1 MRSKIQLG
9 AALLLGLAA
18 GACTAPN
25 PPVAAARP
33 AGASLV
39 AAPAATAASVP
50 PPAYADARS
59 RLAGLADRGELL
71 SYSRAT
77 PARRESGFVWH
88 RVGGISQAHARA
100 ATAGGRL
107 RLTTPSGQL
116 LDYAYEEQVRHDNG
130 DWTWVGR
137 AANGN
142 AGERATVTF
151 GADAVFG
158 TFAVPGQSALRLITR
173 DGAAWAVEAD
183 PAAAQPAAAAAA
195 AAAPDY
201 LIPPTVAADKL
212 PDAPAAAN
220 TDPAM
225 RLVDLV
231 VGYTEQGP
239 RSVVMTHLNDMM
251 SFANSI
257 LRSSGVKARLRMVNA
272 TYVDYYVNDANDQIT
287 LRKLTGSPT
296 VAPDPAFAGL
306 RATREQ
312 FGGDLAVLVRDMVGV
327 ATPGCGASWL
337 LGANLKG
344 IEAGDAAYG
353 YSVVKNASGCSDM
366 YFLHQIAHNLGA
378 QHDLATASAGGSV
391 EYGAYPYS
399 FDYVGATFHTALAA
413 SSTTRPMQTLS
424 NPRRSC
430 AYAGDEG
437 PPPPCGTAE
446 ADNVLTLQQ
455 TIPIVSRF
463 RRKLTRG
470 GFARYDTD
478 GDGNPELFWR
488 NKGQQLFAYWSGMSP
503 QQSSQAFGMV
513 SAYRVAGIGDFTG
526 DGRADVLWRSDLD
539 RFLVLWVA
547 VGEGFEQRIVG
558 GYEPGMHIV
567 GVGDFNRDERY
578 DLLWR
583 NYTTGQMKVWAMR
596 EERIVEQA
604 VAPMPGWMEILGI
617 GDFNG
622 DGYSDVVYADGA
634 NVNLYVNDAMRFT
647 GAVVAGHPGWTY
659 VATGDYNGDGRD
671 DMYWANPAGDTLSR
685 WVMDGPRITAN
696 PSQTLRAGH
705 QLAGVVRGPGHI
717 AEADVIWDV
726 PKGGTSVGE
735 RNVGR
740 NTLINGFDFIVYH
753 QYPVGWELHPM
764 R

>member
-1 MRSKIQLG
+1 MRNKIQTG
-9 AALLLGLAA
+9 AAVALGLAL
-18 GACTAPN
+18 GACSAPH
-25 PPVAAARP
+25 PP
-33 AGASLV
+33 AGATRAPDASAF
-39 AAPAATAASVP
+39 AAPAAPVWQ
-50 PPAYADARS
+50 PAHAQAPS

-71 SYSRAT
+71 SYARAT
-77 PARRESGFVWH
+77 PARRESGMLWH
-88 RVGGISQAHARA
+88 RLGGISQAHARA
-100 ATAGGRL
+100 AAAGGRL
-107 RLTTPSGQL
+107 RVTTPSGQL
-116 LDYAYEEQVRHDNG
+116 LDYVYEEQVRHDNG
-130 DWTWVGR
+130 DWTWIGR
-137 AANGN
+137 AASGDS
-142 AGERATVTF
+142 GLRASVTF
-151 GADAVFG
+151 GAEAVFG
-158 TFAVPGQSALRLITR
+158 TFAVPGQAAMRLVTR
-173 DGAAWAVEAD
+173 GGAAWAVEVD
-183 PAAAQPAAAAAA
+183 PGAAQAAATAAS
-195 AAAPDY
+195 APDY
-201 LIPPTVAADKL
+201 LIPPTVAAGKL

-220 TDPAM
+220 TDPQM
-225 RLVDLV
+225 RLIDVV
-231 VGYTEQGP
+231 VGYTERAPQ
-239 RSVVMTHLNDMM
+239 SVVMTHLNDMM

-257 LRSSGVKARLRMVNA
+257 LRGSGVKARLRMVNA
-272 TYVDYYVNDANDQIT
+272 RYVDYYVNDANDQIT
-287 LRKLTGSPT
+287 LQKLTGSPT

-306 RATREQ
+306 RAAREQ

-327 ATPGCGASWL
+327 TTPGCGASWL
-337 LGANLKG
+337 LGAHLKG
-344 IEAGDAAYG
+344 IDAGDAAYG

-378 QHDLATASAGGSV
+378 QHDSATAGAGGSV

-399 FDYVGATFHTALAA
+399 FDYVGATFHTALAT

-424 NPRRSC
+424 NPRRTC
-430 AYAGDEG
+430 AYGGDEG

-446 ADNVLTLQQ
+446 ADNVRTLQQ

-478 GDGNPELFWR
+478 GDGEPELFWR
-488 NKGQQLFAYWSGMSP
+488 NKGQQMFAYWGGMRPSG
-503 QQSSQAFGMV
+503 SSQAFGMV
-513 SAYRVAGIGDFTG
+513 STYRVAGIGDFTG

-547 VGEGFEQRIVG
+547 AGEGFEQRIVG

-583 NYTTGQMKVWAMR
+583 NFATGQMKIWAMR

-604 VAPMPGWMEILGI
+604 VAPMPGWMEILAI

-634 NVNLYVNDAMRFT
+634 NVNLYVNEAMRFT

-671 DMYWANPAGDTLSR
+671 DMYWANPAGTTLSR
-685 WVMDGPRITAN
+685 WVMDGPRIVAN
-696 PSQTLRAGH
+696 PTQALPDGH
-705 QLAGVVRGPGHI
+705 ALVGIVRGPGYR
-717 AEADVIWDV
+717 AEADLIWDV
-726 PKGGTSVGE
+726 PKGSANVDE
-735 RNVGR
+735 RSIARQFLV
-740 NTLINGFDFIVYH
+740 NGMDFVYYDR
-753 QYPVGWELHPM
+753 YPVYWEIVPM

>member
-1 MRSKIQLG
+1 MRNKIHAG
-9 AALLLGLAA
+9 AAVALGLAL
-18 GACTAPN
+18 GACSAPN
-25 PPVAAARP
+25 PP
-33 AGASLV
+33 AGAPRVSPSAL
-39 AAPAATAASVP
+39 AAPGAPVSH
-50 PPAYADARS
+50 PARAEAPS

-71 SYSRAT
+71 SYARTT
-77 PARRESGFVWH
+77 PARRESGLLWH
-88 RVGGISQAHARA
+88 RLGGISQAHALA

-107 RLTTPSGQL
+107 RLTSPSGQL
-116 LDYAYEEQVRHDNG
+116 LEYVYEETVRHDNG

-137 AANGN
+137 AA
-142 AGERATVTF
+142 AGAGGGRATVTF
-151 GADAVFG
+151 GHDAVFG
-158 TFAVPGQSALRLITR
+158 TFAVPGRTALRLVTR
-173 DGAAWAVEAD
+173 EGAAWAVEAD
-183 PAAAQPAAAAAA
+183 SAAARAAVAAGSA
-195 AAAPDY
+195 DY

-212 PDAPAAAN
+212 ADAPAAAN
-220 TDPAM
+220 TDPQM
-225 RLVDLV
+225 RLIDVV
-231 VGYTEQGP
+231 VGYTERAPQ
-239 RSVVMTHLNDMM
+239 SVVMTHLNDMM

-257 LRSSGVKARLRMVNA
+257 LHGSGIKARLRMVNA
-272 TYVDYYVNDANDQIT
+272 TYVNYYVNDANDQIT
-287 LRKLTGSPT
+287 LQKLTGSPT

-306 RATREQ
+306 RASREQ
-312 FGGDLAVLVRDMVGV
+312 FGGDLAVLVRDLVGV
-327 ATPGCGASWL
+327 TTPGCGASWL

-344 IEAGDAAYG
+344 IDVGDAAYG

-399 FDYVGATFHTALAA
+399 FDYVGASFHTAIAY
-413 SSTTRPMQTLS
+413 STSTQPLQTLS

-430 AYAGDEG
+430 AVGGEQG
-437 PPPPCGTAE
+437 VPPPCGTAE
-446 ADNVLTLQQ
+446 ADNARALQQ

-463 RRKLTRG
+463 RRKLVRG

-478 GDGNPELFWR
+478 GDGDPELFWR
-488 NKGQQLFAYWSGMSP
+488 NKGQQMFAYWSGMRPS
-503 QQSSQAFGMV
+503 QSSQAFGMV
-513 SAYRVAGIGDFTG
+513 STYRVAGIGDFTG
-526 DGRADVLWRSDLD
+526 DGRADVLWRSDLE

-547 VGEGFEQRIVG
+547 AGDGFEQRIVG

-583 NYTTGQMKVWAMR
+583 NFTTGQMKIWAMR

-622 DGYSDVVYADGA
+622 DGYSDVAYADGA
-634 NVNLYVNDAMRFT
+634 SVNLYVNDAMRFT
-647 GAVVAGHPGWTY
+647 GAVVTGHPGWTY

-671 DMYWANPAGDTLSR
+671 DMYWANPAGTTLSR
-685 WVMDGPRITAN
+685 WVMDGPRIVSN
-696 PSQTLRAGH
+696 PTQPLSAGH
-705 QLAGVVRGPGHI
+705 VLAGVVRGPAYR
-717 AEADVIWDV
+717 AEADLIWDV
-726 PKGGTSVGE
+726 PKGGETVGE

-740 NTLINGFDFIVYH
+740 QFLINGMVFVYYDR
-753 QYPVGWELHPM
+753 YPVYWEVVPM